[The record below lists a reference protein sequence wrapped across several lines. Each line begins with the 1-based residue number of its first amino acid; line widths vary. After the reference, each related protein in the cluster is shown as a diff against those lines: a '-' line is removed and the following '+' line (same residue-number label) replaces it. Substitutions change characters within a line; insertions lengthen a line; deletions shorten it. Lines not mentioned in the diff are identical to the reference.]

1 MIQGFC
7 SDKDLLSLTSVNKA
21 GLATRFCNPRLQ
33 QLSFRTVKDTEQF
46 LSYCQA
52 IKEEAQALILE
63 KEPKIRTGLKS
74 AFSFDP
80 TTRFPL
86 FTRDLQAVNALT
98 LTISAQSTAEQ
109 YDLLF
114 TYLPG
119 IQHLTLYSTRSHDAL
134 GALCKAAQHLTLPC
148 YF

>member
-74 AFSFDP
+74 AFSFRP
-80 TTRFPL
+80 H
-86 FTRDLQAVNALT
+86 NALSPFYPRFASGQRIN
-98 LTISAQSTAEQ
+98 LNNICSVHS
-109 YDLLF
+109 
-114 TYLPG
+114 
-119 IQHLTLYSTRSHDAL
+119 
-134 GALCKAAQHLTLPC
+134 
-148 YF
+148 